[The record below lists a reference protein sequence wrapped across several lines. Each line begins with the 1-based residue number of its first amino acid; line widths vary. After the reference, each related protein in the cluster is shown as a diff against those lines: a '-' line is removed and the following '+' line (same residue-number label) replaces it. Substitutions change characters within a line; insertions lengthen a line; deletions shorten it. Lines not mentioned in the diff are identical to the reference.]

1 VLHLMMLVAV
11 YAAIGLVL
19 MTGVMYFAA
28 GWRWDDLRDS
38 LLHHAYKSFIHEGEK
53 LQGVNPGLLARLT
66 IRAAIGCG
74 RSACS
79 QLAGRRPTPGAQR
92 DTGPRLDPSLGVSFM
107 PEGGTQ
113 IEKGG
118 LRLAV
123 RVPTFADPPRL

>member
-1 VLHLMMLVAV
+1 MLHLMMLVAV

-66 IRAAIGCG
+66 IRLLSDADDRRVLSLRGDAPLQE
-74 RSACS
+74 RSA
-79 QLAGRRPTPGAQR
+79 TR
-92 DTGPRLDPSLGVSFM
+92 D
-107 PEGGTQ
+107 
-113 IEKGG
+113 
-118 LRLAV
+118 
-123 RVPTFADPPRL
+123 RV